1 MECTKQLVA
10 ENSGERL
17 DRFVFT
23 HSRNLSRSY
32 IQKLIEEGWITLNS
46 GIAKP
51 AARLKA
57 GDMVSIA
64 EPPPQPSPLSPEN
77 IPLNIHY
84 QDDNIIVIDKP
95 AGMTTHPA
103 PGNRSGTLV
112 NALLGLLP
120 KLAKSENP
128 ERPGIVHRLDKYTS
142 GLIVVAKNR
151 RSLENLSG
159 QFKSRMVKKVYL
171 ALVQGHVKPERGIVD
186 APIGRDPVHRQRMA
200 VTTAGRPAQTAY
212 RVKRYLDGYTL
223 LEVRPET
230 GRTHQIRVHLA
241 EIGYPVVG
249 DTVYGRKS
257 PLVAR
262 QFLHA
267 YKLTFRLPSN
277 GEQVTFT
284 TSLPEDLKA
293 AMDNISRGSS
303 SIEE

>member
-17 DRFVFT
+17 DRFVFAN
-23 HSRNLSRSY
+23 SNNFSRSY
-32 IQKLIEEGWITLNS
+32 IQKLIEEGWITLNHHL
-46 GIAKP
+46 AK
-51 AARLKA
+51 AATRLKT
-57 GDMVSIA
+57 GDMVSIT

-77 IPLNIHY
+77 IPLKVHY
-84 QDDNIIVIDKP
+84 QDDDIVVIDKP

-120 KLAKSENP
+120 KLAESDNP
-128 ERPGIVHRLDKYTS
+128 ERPGIVHRLDKDTS
-142 GLIVVAKNR
+142 GLIVVAKNH
-151 RSLENLSG
+151 RSLENLSS
-159 QFKSRMVKKVYL
+159 QFKSRRVKKVYL
-171 ALVQGHVKPERGIVD
+171 ALVQGHVKPDRGIID
-186 APIGRDPVHRQRMA
+186 APVGRDPVHRQLMA
-200 VTTAGRPAQTAY
+200 VTSAGRPAQTAY

-223 LEVRPET
+223 LELRPET

-249 DTVYGRKS
+249 DTVYGKKS

-267 YKLTFRLPSN
+267 YKLTFKLPSS

-284 TSLPEDLKA
+284 TSLPDDLKA
-293 AMDNISRGSS
+293 AMENIARGSS